1 MPSSSYRS
9 HRISRRARSLL
20 TALATVWGCYGLPA
34 QAAPTLTLQ
43 QAATEAMALK
53 RCPKKAIGRIE
64 AAVVVDANGQPVTKA
79 SGPVF
84 LTLQSMDSADAPVA
98 GPLDR
103 MPTPAQLE
111 ALKGQRMCVLS

>member
-1 MPSSSYRS
+1 MHPSSHRS
-9 HRISRRARSLL
+9 HRVSHRARSLL
-20 TALATVWGCYGLPA
+20 TAALATVWCLALPA

-64 AAVVVDANGQPVTKA
+64 AAVVVDAYGQPVTKA

>member
-1 MPSSSYRS
+1 MHPSSHRS
-9 HRISRRARSLL
+9 HRVSRRARSVL
-20 TALATVWGCYGLPA
+20 TAALAMAWSLGLPA

-53 RCPKKAIGRIE
+53 RCPKKAIGQIE

-84 LTLQSMDSADAPVA
+84 LTLQSTDSADAPVA

-103 MPTPAQLE
+103 MPTTAQLE